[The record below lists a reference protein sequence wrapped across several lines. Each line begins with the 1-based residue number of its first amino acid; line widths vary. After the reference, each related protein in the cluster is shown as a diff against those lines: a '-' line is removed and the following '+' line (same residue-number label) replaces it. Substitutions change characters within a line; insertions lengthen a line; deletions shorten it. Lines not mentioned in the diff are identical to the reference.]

1 LRERGHDV
9 RVLSRRAGKGT
20 HVGDLDTGAGVAEAA
35 AGADV
40 VVHAASQ
47 TGGGQGKRDPDQV
60 RHLLDASRSARHL
73 VYISIV
79 GIEGIPLGYYR
90 RKLECER
97 LIEAAPVPHT
107 ILRATQFHELV
118 AGAFASLS
126 RFPVAGFPLN
136 MRAQPVAAAEC
147 AERLAGLA
155 GGEPLGRAPDF
166 GGPEVLTAREMLATW
181 RTRHDRPR
189 AFNLPLPLPVFRAF
203 REGRNTC
210 PGHRDGRQTWAE
222 FVAAT

>member
-1 LRERGHDV
+1 V
-9 RVLSRRAGKGT
+9 RVLSRRAGAGT

-35 AGADV
+35 AGAEV

-47 TGGGQGKRDPDQV
+47 TGAAQGKRDPDQV
-60 RHLLDASRSARHL
+60 RHLLDATPGAAHL

-79 GIEGIPLGYYR
+79 GIDAIGLGYYR

-107 ILRATQFHELV
+107 ILRATQFHQLV
-118 AGAFASLS
+118 AAAFGALS
-126 RFPVAGFPLN
+126 RFPVAALPLG

-147 AERLAGLA
+147 AQRLAELA
-155 GGEPLGRAPDF
+155 SGAPAGRAPDF

-181 RTRHDRPR
+181 RTRHDKPR
-189 AFNLPLPLPVFRAF
+189 VFNLPVPLPVVRAF

-210 PGHRDGRQTWAE
+210 PGHRDGRQTWAQY
-222 FVAAT
+222 VAG